1 MKRRM
6 WIAAA
11 GCGLLVSGALVG
23 VRAQGPAGPVGIFEG
38 HGDVGT
44 VLHPGAV
51 EYDASA
57 RTYTV
62 SGSGENMW
70 ATADGFQFVWKKA
83 SGDLSL
89 TADIAFADQS
99 GNEHKKAVLIF
110 RQSLDA
116 DSAYA
121 DVALHRV
128 GLTSIQSRE
137 EKGAATHEVQA
148 SVSGPKRL
156 RLTKRGAYFYMSLGD
171 AGAEPQFSGASM
183 RVPLQDPYY
192 VGIGVCSH
200 DKDRVEKA
208 VFSNVELA
216 PAPPAAGRGLA
227 LWSTLETVTVA
238 STDRRVTFAAPE
250 RIEAPNWSRDGKTLL
265 FTLGGRIQTV
275 PETGGNPEVLDTVT
289 ARHANTAHALSPDG
303 SQLAFSDESRGG
315 RSLIYIVPVTGG
327 PPHRLS
333 EEGPS
338 YVYSW
343 SPDGATLAF
352 AGRRAGKINDVYTI
366 PVKGGFENRLTYGTG
381 LNDAP
386 DYSPD
391 GQLIYFH
398 SDRSGSIQIW
408 RMKPDGK
415 KQEQVTTD
423 DFNNAFPHVSP
434 NGRQIVFLSYP
445 KEIKSIPEDKEVT
458 LRVMN
463 LETRNITVLAKLTG
477 GRGTIDAASWSPD
490 SRRLAFV
497 SCSQMP
503 APPKKR

>member
-1 MKRRM
+1 M
-6 WIAAA
+6 AAA
-11 GCGLLVSGALVG
+11 ACGLLISGALVG

-38 HGDVGT
+38 QGDVGT
-44 VLHPGAV
+44 VLHPGSV
-51 EYDASA
+51 EYDSAA
-57 RTYTV
+57 RTYAV

-110 RQSLDA
+110 RQNLDA

-148 SVSGPKRL
+148 NVSGPKRL

-171 AGAEPQFSGASM
+171 ASGEPQFSGASM

-208 VFSNVELA
+208 IFSNVELT
-216 PAPPAAGRGLA
+216 PAPPATGRALS
-227 LWSTLETVTVA
+227 LWSTLETITVA
-238 STDRRVTFAAPE
+238 STDRRVTLAAPE
-250 RIEAPNWSRDGKTLL
+250 RIEAPNWSRDGKMLL
-265 FTLGGRIQTV
+265 FTAGGRIQKV
-275 PETGGNPEVLDTVT
+275 PETGGAAEMLDTVT
-289 ARHANTAHALSPDG
+289 ARRANSAHAFSPDG

-315 RSLIYIVPVTGG
+315 RSLINLVPIAGG
-327 PPHRLS
+327 PPRRVS

-338 YVYSW
+338 YVHGW
-343 SPDGATLAF
+343 SADGATLVF
-352 AGRRAGKINDVYTI
+352 AGRRAGKTTDIYTI
-366 PVKGGFENRLTYGTG
+366 PVAGGFENRLTYGSG

-386 DYSPD
+386 EYTPD
-391 GQLIYFH
+391 GQYIYFH
-398 SDRSGSIQIW
+398 SDRSGAMQVW

-415 KQEQVTTD
+415 AQEQVTSD
-423 DFNNAFPHVSP
+423 DFNNVFPHVSP

-445 KEIKSIPEDKEVT
+445 KEMKSIPEDKEVT

-463 LETRNITVLAKLTG
+463 LANKSITILAKLTG
-477 GRGTIDAASWSPD
+477 GRGTIDGASWSPD

-497 SCSQMP
+497 SYSQMP
-503 APPKKR
+503 APARKK